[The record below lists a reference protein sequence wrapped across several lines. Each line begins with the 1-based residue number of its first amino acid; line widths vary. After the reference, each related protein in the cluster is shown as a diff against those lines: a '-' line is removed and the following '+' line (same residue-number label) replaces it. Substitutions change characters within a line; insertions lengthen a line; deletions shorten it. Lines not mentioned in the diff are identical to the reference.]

1 MDVLYIKEKD
11 ENLTLK
17 QKITFNKIE
26 QNIIDNK
33 EVICIPINDK
43 TRIKKNNRVSK
54 KLNKLLYKKCAKN
67 VVLSNAL
74 LKNEIIKN
82 SLYAENINILDGR
95 KLFNLL
101 AKQAVEKVCKLA
113 NKQIEEI
120 EISILVNDYD
130 ETNMKNIISIAKD
143 VKRLNI
149 VTNHV
154 EKFNNLQDYLYDELG
169 ILIKISN
176 NKKKDLLNSK
186 IILNMDFPEEI
197 LNKFCLPQKSVII
210 NLSNEI
216 NNNDSINNN
225 DDDLSDDYIEPNESP
240 PLTQKE
246 QNDEINNANHTTI
259 MENLLI
265 AESKK
270 MYNNYFNE
278 HITNSVLKTI
288 QLIVHTKIYSLI
300 FIYGSIIQI
309 GGNDTIIYYFY

>member
-17 QKITFNKIE
+17 QKITFNKTE

-197 LNKFCLPQKSVII
+197 LNEFCLPQKSVII

-216 NNNDSINNN
+216 NIKTKQFNGININYYNIYMKDKYKLQGFNDVLIYEALIYDLKK
-225 DDDLSDDYIEPNESP
+225 DDASEKI
-240 PLTQKE
+240 
-246 QNDEINNANHTTI
+246 
-259 MENLLI
+259 
-265 AESKK
+265 
-270 MYNNYFNE
+270 
-278 HITNSVLKTI
+278 LKD
-288 QLIVHTKIYSLI
+288 KIRYRI
-300 FIYGSIIQI
+300 FYRK
-309 GGNDTIIYYFY
+309 

>member
-11 ENLTLK
+11 KNLTLK
-17 QKITFNKIE
+17 QKITFNKTE

-186 IILNMDFPEEI
+186 IILNMDFPEET

-216 NNNDSINNN
+216 NIKTKQFNGININYYNIYMKDKYKLQGFNDVLIYEALIYDLKK
-225 DDDLSDDYIEPNESP
+225 DDASEKI
-240 PLTQKE
+240 
-246 QNDEINNANHTTI
+246 
-259 MENLLI
+259 
-265 AESKK
+265 
-270 MYNNYFNE
+270 
-278 HITNSVLKTI
+278 LKD
-288 QLIVHTKIYSLI
+288 KIRYRI
-300 FIYGSIIQI
+300 FYRK
-309 GGNDTIIYYFY
+309 

>member
-43 TRIKKNNRVSK
+43 TRIKKNSRVSK

-216 NNNDSINNN
+216 NIKTKQFNGININYYNIYMKDKYKLQGFNDVLIYEALIYDLKK
-225 DDDLSDDYIEPNESP
+225 DDASEKI
-240 PLTQKE
+240 
-246 QNDEINNANHTTI
+246 
-259 MENLLI
+259 
-265 AESKK
+265 
-270 MYNNYFNE
+270 
-278 HITNSVLKTI
+278 LKD
-288 QLIVHTKIYSLI
+288 KIRYRI
-300 FIYGSIIQI
+300 FYRK
-309 GGNDTIIYYFY
+309 

>member
-17 QKITFNKIE
+17 QKITINKIE

-216 NNNDSINNN
+216 NIKTKQFNGININYYNIYMKDKYKLQGFNDVLIYEALIYDLKK
-225 DDDLSDDYIEPNESP
+225 DDASEKI
-240 PLTQKE
+240 
-246 QNDEINNANHTTI
+246 
-259 MENLLI
+259 
-265 AESKK
+265 
-270 MYNNYFNE
+270 
-278 HITNSVLKTI
+278 LKD
-288 QLIVHTKIYSLI
+288 KIRYRI
-300 FIYGSIIQI
+300 FYRK
-309 GGNDTIIYYFY
+309 

>member
-82 SLYAENINILDGR
+82 SLYEENINILDGR

-197 LNKFCLPQKSVII
+197 LNKFRLPQKSVII

-216 NNNDSINNN
+216 NIKTKQFNGININYYNIYMKDKYKLQGFNDVLIYEALIYDLKK
-225 DDDLSDDYIEPNESP
+225 DDASEKI
-240 PLTQKE
+240 
-246 QNDEINNANHTTI
+246 
-259 MENLLI
+259 
-265 AESKK
+265 
-270 MYNNYFNE
+270 
-278 HITNSVLKTI
+278 LKD
-288 QLIVHTKIYSLI
+288 KIRYRI
-300 FIYGSIIQI
+300 FYRK
-309 GGNDTIIYYFY
+309 

>member
-17 QKITFNKIE
+17 QKITFNKTE

-33 EVICIPINDK
+33 EVIYIPINDK

-216 NNNDSINNN
+216 NIKTKQFNGININYYNIYMKDKYKLQGFNDVLIYEALIYDLKK
-225 DDDLSDDYIEPNESP
+225 DDASEKI
-240 PLTQKE
+240 
-246 QNDEINNANHTTI
+246 
-259 MENLLI
+259 
-265 AESKK
+265 
-270 MYNNYFNE
+270 
-278 HITNSVLKTI
+278 LKD
-288 QLIVHTKIYSLI
+288 KIRYRI
-300 FIYGSIIQI
+300 FYRK
-309 GGNDTIIYYFY
+309 

>member
-154 EKFNNLQDYLYDELG
+154 EKFNNLHDYLYDELG

-197 LNKFCLPQKSVII
+197 LNKFRLPQKSVII

-216 NNNDSINNN
+216 NIKTKQFNGININYYNIYMKDKYKLQGFNDVLIYEALIYDLKK
-225 DDDLSDDYIEPNESP
+225 DDASEKI
-240 PLTQKE
+240 
-246 QNDEINNANHTTI
+246 
-259 MENLLI
+259 
-265 AESKK
+265 
-270 MYNNYFNE
+270 
-278 HITNSVLKTI
+278 LKD
-288 QLIVHTKIYSLI
+288 KIRYRI
-300 FIYGSIIQI
+300 FYRK
-309 GGNDTIIYYFY
+309 